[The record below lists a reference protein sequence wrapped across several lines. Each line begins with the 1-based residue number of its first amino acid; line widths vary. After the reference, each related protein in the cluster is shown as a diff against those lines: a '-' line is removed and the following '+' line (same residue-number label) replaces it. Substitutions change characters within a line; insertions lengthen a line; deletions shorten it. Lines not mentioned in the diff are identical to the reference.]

1 MYTRK
6 AIIRMIDKVYESIS
20 DIQTS
25 ILAARREKDSAKELE
40 ALRQMERLAIGVQLF
55 LMVILDH
62 LGANSGW
69 QDIKRIV
76 NIADKLCGYAAD
88 ENWSEE
94 EYYTKVLEEYEN
106 QNQENNR
113 LIWKKKN

>member
-6 AIIRMIDKVYESIS
+6 EIIEGIKRLYGEISKVQDKIIS
-20 DIQTS
+20 S
-25 ILAARREKDSAKELE
+25 RLNKDSAKELKT
-40 ALRQMERLAIGVQLF
+40 LQQMESLAIGVQQD
-55 LMVILDH
+55 LMVIRGYLEAH
-62 LGANSGW
+62 PTAA
-69 QDIKRIV
+69 DIKRIV